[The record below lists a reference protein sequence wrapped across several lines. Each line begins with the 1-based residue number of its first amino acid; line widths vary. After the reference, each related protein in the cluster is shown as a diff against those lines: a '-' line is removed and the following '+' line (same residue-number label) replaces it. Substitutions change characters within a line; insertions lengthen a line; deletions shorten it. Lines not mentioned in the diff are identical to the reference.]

1 MITVKGK
8 PYPWFE
14 GMTVEKLMNNLVKE
28 DQAIQILGVT
38 AGIVLN
44 AQFIRPKDYHK
55 TEINDEDE
63 IMIIVQMAGG

>member
-38 AGIVLN
+38 AGVSLN
-44 AQFIRPKDYHK
+44 KQFIRPKDYQTTK
-55 TEINDEDE
+55 INDEDE
-63 IMIIVQMAGG
+63 IIIIVQMAGG